1 MTDPAQRAA
10 GEFLSNT
17 PPNFRSGSKPTTF
30 VHLLDGRIPEP
41 GEVTAEN
48 LDRVELRHHLV
59 CDRCTRR
66 GQGGGLYLRPERLW
80 RLLDAAS
87 LAGKDEV
94 SLSWLES
101 INGRM

>member
-1 MTDPAQRAA
+1 MDAA
-10 GEFLSNT
+10 EFLANA
-17 PPNFRSGSKPTTF
+17 PPNLRSGSKPTTF
-30 VHLLDGRIPEP
+30 VHLLDGRVPEP

-80 RLLDAAS
+80 RLLDAVTAT
-87 LAGKDEV
+87 GEDQV
-94 SLSWLES
+94 SLSILAT
-101 INGRM
+101 INGRL